1 MLCTPH
7 QTPTYASDH
16 IKKNESRSSGGEER
30 SIQGF
35 DRETWG
41 RETTWKKQ
49 ASLKWIFKKCDDEAW
64 TGLIWFRI

>member
-35 DRETWG
+35 DRET
-41 RETTWKKQ
+41 
-49 ASLKWIFKKCDDEAW
+49 
-64 TGLIWFRI
+64 